1 MGESAGEMRVQ
12 DTCVET
18 ADGLFMDVA
27 EVGDRVCAVH
37 TLDLVVVHS
46 ELF

>member
-1 MGESAGEMRVQ
+1 MGESAGKMCVQ
-12 DTCVET
+12 DTCMET
-18 ADGLFMDVA
+18 ADGLFMGVA

-37 TLDLVVVHS
+37 TLDLVVFHS